1 MPYRSGDIEEHIP
14 IKLADLPKYTQE
26 FLKDLR
32 EEDVDELKEAMQF
45 MKSVK
50 TVSRFMKWLII
61 TGVSVFVAT
70 VSFGEG
76 IMKFK
81 GWFK

>member
-1 MPYRSGDIEEHIP
+1 MTYRSGDIEKP
-14 IKLADLPKYTQE
+14 PTRMADLPQYTQE
-26 FLKDLR
+26 FLEGLR
-32 EEDVDELKEAMQF
+32 EDDVTELKEAMRF

-50 TVSRFMKWLII
+50 TINRFLKWVII
-61 TGVSVFVAT
+61 TAVSVFVAT
-70 VSFGEG
+70 ISLGES

>member
-1 MPYRSGDIEEHIP
+1 M
-14 IKLADLPKYTQE
+14 ADLPQYTQE
-26 FLKDLR
+26 FLEGLR
-32 EEDVDELKEAMQF
+32 EDDVTELKEAMRF

-50 TVSRFMKWLII
+50 TINRFLKWVII
-61 TGVSVFVAT
+61 TAVSVFVAT
-70 VSFGEG
+70 ISLGES